1 MANLKKRILSSNFIW
16 RLTGLTYRT
25 AIIATHGT
33 YVNVQKYIIEG
44 KHGMLLLAKYFD
56 SSKNVLEFGCG
67 PGKNLFGISDKIKA
81 GYGIDI
87 NSGYIRIAN
96 KIKNKYH
103 IENLIFMKYNGTNF
117 PNIGKID
124 IILEK
129 SVFERIP
136 KEKVSFYIGNLKNS
150 YLFSDGIMILFFLME
165 RARNTIFTQRLG
177 NEAYVFWSDSEIRDL
192 LRKQNLSIIEII
204 SWNDGDFY
212 IVKRLD

>member
-103 IENLIFMKYNGTNF
+103 IENLIFMKYNG
-117 PNIGKID
+117 PN
-124 IILEK
+124 L
-129 SVFERIP
+129 
-136 KEKVSFYIGNLKNS
+136 
-150 YLFSDGIMILFFLME
+150 
-165 RARNTIFTQRLG
+165 
-177 NEAYVFWSDSEIRDL
+177 
-192 LRKQNLSIIEII
+192 
-204 SWNDGDFY
+204 
-212 IVKRLD
+212 